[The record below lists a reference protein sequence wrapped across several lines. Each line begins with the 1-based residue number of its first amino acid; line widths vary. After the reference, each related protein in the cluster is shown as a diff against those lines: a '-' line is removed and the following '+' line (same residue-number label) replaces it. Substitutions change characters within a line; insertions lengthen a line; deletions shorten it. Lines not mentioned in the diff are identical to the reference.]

1 MKIPEEQLEST
12 IDCLRGMIS
21 DREGL
26 WGAYDD
32 DDDEAYNHDNQDYED
47 AGSVTTVLDV
57 LRWLRDQG
65 SRTEMVEYDFCLDP
79 IGKFD
84 VEKVPDDEDAE
95 KAFREYL
102 TRTYS
107 IDPKEFPS
115 Y

>member
-12 IDCLRGMIS
+12 IACLRGLIEE
-21 DREGL
+21 REGL

-65 SRTEMVEYDFCLDP
+65 SRTEMVEYDSCLDP
-79 IGKFD
+79 LGKFD
-84 VEKVPDDEDAE
+84 VEKVPDDEDSE
-95 KAFREYL
+95 KVFREYL